1 VTSHPRRAHA
11 LTVSAACTCS
21 DVGKELAERRVSFKS
36 ALPQLMFALATGA
49 NPADKTKAWAGS
61 EMADA
66 ASAKPTALESRVVT
80 RAKPPKEAKP
90 GGMNAYFEAETSS
103 EEEVSKI
110 TGMPIFKQERKKKKE
125 RVVALPDADTA
136 GKTDYSRAQGAKDA
150 ALLDAGV
157 GVGAGAGAG
166 AGAGDDE

>member
-1 VTSHPRRAHA
+1 
-11 LTVSAACTCS
+11 
-21 DVGKELAERRVSFKS
+21 
-36 ALPQLMFALATGA
+36 
-49 NPADKTKAWAGS
+49 
-61 EMADA
+61 
-66 ASAKPTALESRVVT
+66 
-80 RAKPPKEAKP
+80 
-90 GGMNAYFEAETSS
+90 
-103 EEEVSKI
+103 
-110 TGMPIFKQERKKKKE
+110 MPIFKQERKKKKE